1 MMTYTFNSIK
11 DAEKAVGNLSRPSKM
26 PSYAW
31 SISAKRCNTGSKL
44 AKVKGSVCYNCYALK
59 GRYMFNNVQDALER
73 RYTAWSSNR
82 NRWTDAMIYLMH
94 NKQHIVNNKVFRWFD
109 SGDIQGVDMLND
121 INTVAW
127 ASPHIRF
134 WLPTK
139 EYKLIKDYDIDI
151 APNLVIR
158 VSAPSVNKGF
168 PNWAYESNNHSY
180 THVSTVYDKKNIDV
194 AQGYVCPASKQDNQC
209 GSCRACWSDKVSEV
223 SYLAH

>member
-1 MMTYTFNSIK
+1 MLTYKFNSIK

-59 GRYMFNNVQDALER
+59 GRYMFSNTQDALER

>member
-1 MMTYTFNSIK
+1 MANIFNSIK
-11 DAEKAVGNLSRPSKM
+11 EAELAVGNLSRPSKM

-31 SISAKRCNTGSKL
+31 SISARRCNVGSKL
-44 AKVKGSVCYNCYALK
+44 AKVKGSVCEGCYALK
-59 GRYMFNNVQDALER
+59 GRYMFSNTQDALER
-73 RYTAWSSNR
+73 RFTAWNSNR

-94 NKQHIVNNKVFRWFD
+94 NKQHIVNTGHFRFFD

-139 EYKLIKDYDIDI
+139 EYKLIKNYDIDV

-158 VSAPSVNKGF
+158 VSAPNVNKGF
-168 PNWAYESNNHSY
+168 PKWAYEANNHSY
-180 THVSTVYDKKNIDV
+180 AYISTVYSKDNIDSATGV
-194 AQGYVCPASKQDNQC
+194 VCPASKQDNQC

>member
-1 MMTYTFNSIK
+1 MTYTFSNIK
-11 DAEKAVGNLSRPSKM
+11 EAELAVGNLSRPSKM

-31 SISAKRCNTGSKL
+31 SISARRCNTGSKL

-59 GRYMFNNVQDALER
+59 GRYMFNNVQGALEN
-73 RYTAWSSNR
+73 RYNAWSSNR
-82 NRWTDAMIYLMH
+82 NRWTDAMIYIMH
-94 NKQHIVNNKVFRWFD
+94 NKRHIVDNQVFRWFD

-139 EYKLIKDYDIDI
+139 EYKLVKDYDIDV

-158 VSAPSVNKGF
+158 VSAPSVDKDFSG
-168 PNWAYESNNHSY
+168 Y
-180 THVSTVYDKKNIDV
+180 THISTVYNKDNLHM
-194 AQGYVCPASKQDNQC
+194 ANGSVCPASNQGNQC
-209 GSCRACWSDKVSEV
+209 GSCRACWNDKVSEV
-223 SYLAH
+223 SYVSH

>member
-1 MMTYTFNSIK
+1 MLTYKFKSLK
-11 DAEKAVGNLSRPSKM
+11 EAETAVGGLSAPSKM

-73 RYTAWSSNR
+73 RFNAWTSNR
-82 NRWTDAMIYLMH
+82 EKWVDAMIYIMH
-94 NKQHIVNNKVFRWFD
+94 NKKHIVDNQVFRWFD

-127 ASPHIRF
+127 ASPNVRF

-139 EYKLIKDYDIDI
+139 EYKIVKDNDMEI

-158 VSAPSVNKGF
+158 VSAPNVDKNF
-168 PNWAYESNNHSY
+168 PTWAYDKNNHTY
-180 THVSTVYDKKNIDV
+180 DYISTVYNKDNLHM
-194 AQGYVCPASKQDNQC
+194 ANGHVCPASKQGNEC

>member
-1 MMTYTFNSIK
+1 MLTYKFDSLK
-11 DAEKAVGNLSRPSKM
+11 EAELSVGGLSAPSKM

-44 AKVKGSVCYNCYALK
+44 AKVKDSVCYNCYALK

-73 RYTAWSSNR
+73 RYGVWNSNR
-82 NRWTDAMIYLMH
+82 EKWVDAMIYIMH
-94 NKQHIVNNKVFRWFD
+94 NKQHIINTGHFRWFD

-121 INTVAW
+121 INTIAW
-127 ASPHIRF
+127 ASPSIRF

-139 EYKLIKDYDIDI
+139 EYKLVKDYDKSV

-158 VSAPSVNKGF
+158 VSAPSVNKEFSG
-168 PNWAYESNNHSY
+168 Y
-180 THVSTVYDKKNIDV
+180 THISTVYSKDNIEV
-194 AQGYVCPASKQDNQC
+194 SNGYVCPASKQGNQC

>member
-1 MMTYTFNSIK
+1 MLTYKFDSLK
-11 DAEKAVGNLSRPSKM
+11 EAELSVGGLSAPSKM

-44 AKVKGSVCYNCYALK
+44 AKVKDSVCYNCYALK

-73 RYTAWSSNR
+73 RYGVWNSNR
-82 NRWTDAMIYLMH
+82 EKWVDAMIYIMH
-94 NKQHIVNNKVFRWFD
+94 NKQHIINTGHFRWFD

-121 INTVAW
+121 INTIAW
-127 ASPHIRF
+127 ASPSIRF

-139 EYKLIKDYDIDI
+139 EYKLVKDYDKSV

-158 VSAPSVNKGF
+158 VSAPNINKEF
-168 PNWAYESNNHSY
+168 SSY
-180 THVSTVYDKKNIDV
+180 THVSTVYSKDNIEV
-194 AQGYVCPASKQDNQC
+194 SNGYVCPASKQDNKC